1 MKTSLRILASTGIL
15 AVLTSAG
22 AAFGQA
28 IDAQVQTPA
37 QTPAAQPQPAQ
48 PPAQGQPQLV
58 FDTLEHDF
66 GRIPD
71 TDPVEYKFRFVNRGS
86 GVLKFFVPL
95 QASCGCTAGN
105 PRSPKNPDVD
115 QTEFGP
121 GEEGFIKVSFAPA
134 GKHGDVNQRVTVRT
148 NDPQQPEQILKIHA
162 FVRTTVA
169 FDPPLVSFGEVRTG
183 EVAKQIVKVTGPAG
197 FQVPYASTS
206 KGRYITVKVLGTEPV
221 TIDGEQMSQSTLEL
235 TFTGK
240 APRGTLNAVATVRT
254 NNEQFP
260 LADVQVMAEVVGDLQ
275 VLPPRVNVG
284 IIDAGQ
290 QFTKMF
296 RVNSRSGKPFKIL
309 DVAQRSNL
317 AQPLEINVSPVETGN
332 ETAYQ
337 VEVKGQGP
345 SNPSPI
351 NATLTLTTDNPS
363 DQTLEVMLSGAVRPQ
378 MARPAPTP
386 TTNPVGP
393 AVTPSPANDVEPKK

>member
-1 MKTSLRILASTGIL
+1 EHLWVRPSAWPARPNQPTSPAGAAPGTPRGRGGLQTARAYHGGTMKTSLRILASTGIL

-121 GEEGFIKVSFAPA
+121 GEEGLIKVSFAP
-134 GKHGDVNQRVTVRT
+134 
-148 NDPQQPEQILKIHA
+148 
-162 FVRTTVA
+162 
-169 FDPPLVSFGEVRTG
+169 
-183 EVAKQIVKVTGPAG
+183 
-197 FQVPYASTS
+197 
-206 KGRYITVKVLGTEPV
+206 
-221 TIDGEQMSQSTLEL
+221 
-235 TFTGK
+235 
-240 APRGTLNAVATVRT
+240 
-254 NNEQFP
+254 
-260 LADVQVMAEVVGDLQ
+260 
-275 VLPPRVNVG
+275 
-284 IIDAGQ
+284 
-290 QFTKMF
+290 
-296 RVNSRSGKPFKIL
+296 
-309 DVAQRSNL
+309 
-317 AQPLEINVSPVETGN
+317 
-332 ETAYQ
+332 
-337 VEVKGQGP
+337 
-345 SNPSPI
+345 
-351 NATLTLTTDNPS
+351 
-363 DQTLEVMLSGAVRPQ
+363 
-378 MARPAPTP
+378 
-386 TTNPVGP
+386 
-393 AVTPSPANDVEPKK
+393 